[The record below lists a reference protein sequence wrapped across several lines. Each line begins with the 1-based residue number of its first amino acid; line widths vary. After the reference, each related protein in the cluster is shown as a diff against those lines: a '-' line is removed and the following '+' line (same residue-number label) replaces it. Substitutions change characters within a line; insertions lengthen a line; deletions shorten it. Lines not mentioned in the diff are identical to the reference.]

1 MFYMPTHCTLG
12 RHVAG
17 VKLYPSSIPLFYLM
31 LTICLTVRKEMKDVF
46 FDILNFKFK
55 SLAGWREFWRLSG
68 TDVLV
73 GGF

>member
-12 RHVAG
+12 GHVAG
-17 VKLYPSSIPLFYLM
+17 VKLYPPILLDADYL
-31 LTICLTVRKEMKDVF
+31 LISWEGNERYLRRY
-46 FDILNFKFK
+46 LNFKFK
-55 SLAGWREFWRLSG
+55 SLAGWRELEFLRLSG

>member
-17 VKLYPSSIPLFYLM
+17 VKLYPPILLDADYYF
-31 LTICLTVRKEMKDVF
+31 RKEMKDIF

>member
-1 MFYMPTHCTLG
+1 
-12 RHVAG
+12 
-17 VKLYPSSIPLFYLM
+17 M
-31 LTICLTVRKEMKDVF
+31 LTICLKVRKEMKDIF

>member
-17 VKLYPSSIPLFYLM
+17 VKLYPLFYLM
-31 LTICLTVRKEMKDVF
+31 LTICLKVRKEMKDIF

-55 SLAGWREFWRLSG
+55 SLAGWRELEFWRLSG
-68 TDVLV
+68 TDVLL

>member
-17 VKLYPSSIPLFYLM
+17 VKLYPPILLDANYL
-31 LTICLTVRKEMKDVF
+31 LKVRKEMKDIF

-55 SLAGWREFWRLSG
+55 SLVGWRELEFWRLSG